1 MTGEGAY
8 CSTSTKECTVAEIH
22 DRVDRGPQIGA
33 VPGHTLRLFGAW
45 QNPNEPMWTSLNLSS
60 MSTSQ
65 LQALLGAA
73 QRQGLF
79 ALAQFVRAEL
89 QRRKDEE
96 NKRKKQKD
104 SRETGQE

>member
-1 MTGEGAY
+1 
-8 CSTSTKECTVAEIH
+8 
-22 DRVDRGPQIGA
+22 
-33 VPGHTLRLFGAW
+33 
-45 QNPNEPMWTSLNLSS
+45 

-104 SRETGQE
+104 VEKPDKNKPGPQPTKSADG